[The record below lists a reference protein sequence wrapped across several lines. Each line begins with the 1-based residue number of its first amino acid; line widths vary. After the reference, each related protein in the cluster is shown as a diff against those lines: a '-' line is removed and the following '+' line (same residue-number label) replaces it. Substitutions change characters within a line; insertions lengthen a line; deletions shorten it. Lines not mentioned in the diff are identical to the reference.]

1 MINTNKATTGIAVME
16 IYAIIRAFLNGNIE
30 STKSYDQLIAEIEE
44 LREFIPAEE
53 MSEID
58 SFVSDL
64 GELVYGDAM
73 DVCYEPDCGRIV
85 QTANGVYFKIDTE
98 KQLNTLLHRYET
110 IVTNY
115 MKQLDALA
123 EYVLIPLISM

>member
-1 MINTNKATTGIAVME
+1 MINTCTDPTGIAVME
-16 IYAIIRAFLNGNIE
+16 IYSAIRTFLTGDIE
-30 STKSYDQLIAEIEE
+30 STKSYDQMMANIED
-44 LREFIPAEE
+44 LREFVPEEE
-53 MSEID
+53 MGEID

-73 DVCYEPDCGRIV
+73 DVCYEQDCGRIV
-85 QTANGVYFKIDTE
+85 QTPNNVFFKVDTE
-98 KQLNTLLHRYET
+98 KQLNTLLHRYEE
-110 IVTNY
+110 IVTDY